1 MVNINSWLGQLAH
14 NYLLIVIAAIVFL
27 GIKSILGVLTYR
39 HYNKEL
45 RHLHQ
50 KVDLLLKKFPKE

>member
-27 GIKSILGVLTYR
+27 GIKSILGVLT
-39 HYNKEL
+39 
-45 RHLHQ
+45 
-50 KVDLLLKKFPKE
+50 